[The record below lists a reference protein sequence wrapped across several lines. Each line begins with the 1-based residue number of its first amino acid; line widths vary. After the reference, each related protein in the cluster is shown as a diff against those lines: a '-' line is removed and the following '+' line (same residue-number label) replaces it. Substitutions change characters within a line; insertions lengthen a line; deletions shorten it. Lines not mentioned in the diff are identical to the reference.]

1 MEWIEKLKDWVFAK
15 KISIDPYKGLS
26 DLPILTFWKITE
38 TGDHRFMDK
47 LYKEDKFYSEAHL
60 SQLADAFMQCYD
72 KYFVLKND
80 EKSRKA
86 LGDKIKE
93 FFYVMS
99 INYVGEGF
107 RMLLWTLNNKDLF
120 NEDDY
125 KKRVQ
130 DVYDLIEKAS
140 GVKINRKKTEQENIK
155 QTERVLS
162 AMISKHNRNMVDKK
176 KEIKEQI
183 GNVYKVVA
191 NVSKIL
197 EIQLNVKE
205 MSVKEWLAYEEMAEE
220 IVKTQKIPTK
230 NGSKR

>member
-1 MEWIEKLKDWVFAK
+1 MEWIEKLKDRVFAK

-26 DLPILTFWKITE
+26 ELPILTFWKITE

-99 INYVGEGF
+99 INYVGEGL

-120 NEDDY
+120 NDDDY
-125 KKRVQ
+125 KKRLQ
-130 DVYDLIEKAS
+130 DVYNLIEKAS
-140 GVKINRKKTEQENIK
+140 GVKINRAKTEQENVK
-155 QTERVLS
+155 QIERVLS
-162 AMISKHNRNMVDKK
+162 AMISKHNRNMADKK
-176 KEIKEQI
+176 SEIKEQVS
-183 GNVYKVVA
+183 NVYKIVA
-191 NVSKIL
+191 SVSKIL
-197 EIQLNVKE
+197 DIQLNVQN
-205 MSVKEWLAYEEMAEE
+205 MSVQEWLAYEEIAQET
-220 IVKTQKIPTK
+220 IKQQKQSK
-230 NGSKR
+230 NGDKR